1 MVKMG
6 KSNVGGKYVPVSM
19 KILQKNLFKT
29 IAFLSKTPD
38 KRAKCFSKELKK
50 EKRERNFLK

>member
-6 KSNVGGKYVPVSM
+6 KSIVGGKYVPVSM

-38 KRAKCFSKELKK
+38 KRVKCFSKELVRRR
-50 EKRERNFLK
+50 EKGTS